1 MSVVLSKV
9 RLFRANRAGN
19 EEKMSIPMEE
29 AFHRYLEYHQ
39 FVGSKENTVRWLRV
53 TLRPLIRFIAGNYDG
68 INRPSQVSG
77 EHLRDYLAA
86 LRPTNQTVSL
96 NNKIRAIK
104 AFFTYL
110 HREGYVVRNPAA
122 DLKQFRATEKAVPC
136 FSREQLKSLLA
147 KPDVRTFI
155 GFRDRTAMLV
165 MMDTAI
171 RVGEL
176 LNIRVEDVF
185 FEEGRPV
192 SIRIRDPKNHRERLA
207 NLPPLPAG
215 ALHRWL
221 EYLKANVPDP
231 AWLFPN
237 IYGEKLSI
245 RSLQENITR
254 YGRQAGIRGRCSP
267 HMFRH
272 SFAKNYI
279 MAGGDLR
286 SLQEILGH
294 STITMTLR
302 YGKLF
307 NPDVRKKHLLY
318 CPSNTILS

>member
-1 MSVVLSKV
+1 MSVVMSRV

-19 EEKMSIPMEE
+19 EERISIPMEE
-29 AFHRYLEYHQ
+29 AFQRYLEYHQ

-68 INRPSQVSG
+68 ISRPSQVRG

-122 DLKQFRATEKAVPC
+122 DLRQFKATEKAVPC
-136 FSREQLKSLLA
+136 FSREQLKGLLA
-147 KPDVRTFI
+147 RPDVRTFT
-155 GFRDRTAMLV
+155 GLRDRTAMLV

-176 LNIRVEDVF
+176 LNIRVEDLF
-185 FEEGRPV
+185 FEERMPA
-192 SIRIRDPKNHRERLA
+192 SIRIRDPKNHKERIA
-207 NLPPLPAG
+207 NLPPMPAR
-215 ALHRWL
+215 ALQRWL
-221 EYLKANVPDP
+221 EYLMANVADP
-231 AWLFPN
+231 EWLFPN

-245 RSLQENITR
+245 RSLQENITK

-307 NPDVRKKHLLY
+307 NPDVRKKHLMF